1 MNIKE
6 TDLPGI
12 GRKFVLTTDQDECVV
27 VVIHDDGR
35 RDVYHYDENDPDEC
49 ISSVSFTD
57 SEARQ
62 FASIIGGMAY
72 KPKAMETVEVALN
85 DLIIEWYK
93 VLGDAP
99 IVGKTIGEVGMRQN
113 YKINVIGIIHKD
125 QTKQLNPGVDSRL
138 LAGDTLVVSGERVD
152 LKRAYNELFSR
163 GKEE

>member
-12 GRKFVLTTDQDECVV
+12 GKKFVLTTRDDEQVV
-27 VVIHDDGR
+27 VIIHDDGR
-35 RDVYHYDENDPDEC
+35 RDVYHYDMSDPDEC

-62 FASIIGGMAY
+62 FASILGGLTY
-72 KPKAMETVEVALN
+72 KPKAMESVEVALN
-85 DLIIEWYK
+85 DLIIDWYK
-93 VLGDAP
+93 VLTDTP

-113 YKINVIGIIHKD
+113 YKINVIGIIRKD
-125 QTKQLNPGVDSRL
+125 QTKQLNPGVDSKFL
-138 LAGDTLVVSGERVD
+138 VGDTIVVSGERVH
-152 LKRAYNELFSR
+152 LKRAFSELFSR

>member
-12 GRKFVLTTDQDECVV
+12 GRKFVLTTDQNERVV

-35 RDVYHYDENDPDEC
+35 RDVYHYAENDPDEC

-99 IVGKTIGEVGMRQN
+99 IAGKTIGEVGMRQN

-125 QTKQLNPGVDSRL
+125 QTKQLNPGVDSRV
-138 LAGDTLVVSGERVD
+138 LAGDTLVVSGERTD
-152 LKRAYNELFSR
+152 LKRAFNELFSR

>member
-12 GRKFVLTTDQDECVV
+12 GKKFVLTTDQDERVV

-35 RDVYHYDENDPDEC
+35 RDVYHYDSTEPDEC
-49 ISSVSFTD
+49 ISSVSLTD

-72 KPKAMETVEVALN
+72 KPKAMENVEVALN
-85 DLIIEWYK
+85 DLIIEWFK
-93 VLGDAP
+93 VVADAP
-99 IVGKTIGEVGMRQN
+99 IVGKTIGGVGMRQN
-113 YKINVIGIIHKD
+113 YKINVIGIIRKD
-125 QTKQLNPGVDSRL
+125 QTKQLNPGVDSEFR
-138 LAGDTLVVSGERVD
+138 AGDTIVVSGERVD
-152 LKRAYNELFSR
+152 LKRAYKELFTR